1 MIILLEKEGK
11 EYLSKNFPKYSVF
24 VRALR
29 DLIYLVSVCKLT
41 LKPGQESFMT
51 EQDCVVSDW

>member
-24 VRALR
+24 ARALR

-41 LKPGQESFMT
+41 LKPEQESFVT
-51 EQDCVVSDW
+51 EQDCVDSDW